1 MAAKR
6 LPSLSSTGRRYLDE
20 TRRVRLAS
28 PGIERFVPERKRA
41 PRMIAVAVVLV
52 LVLVGAMLFLARV
65 G

>member
-6 LPSLSSTGRRYLDE
+6 MPNLSSTGRRYLDE

-28 PGIERFVPERKRA
+28 PGIERFVPERRRA
-41 PRMIAVAVVLV
+41 PRMIAAAVALV
-52 LVLVGAMLFLARV
+52 LALVGAMLWLSRA